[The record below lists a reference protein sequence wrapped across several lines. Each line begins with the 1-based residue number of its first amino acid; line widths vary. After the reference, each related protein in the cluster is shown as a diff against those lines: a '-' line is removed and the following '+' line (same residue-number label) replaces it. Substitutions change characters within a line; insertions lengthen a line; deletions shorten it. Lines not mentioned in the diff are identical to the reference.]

1 MEKLTILT
9 TDAKALLSRDL
20 SAEKGPILVIKDAS
34 AGVRLAASAAA
45 GDKVLGALVRG
56 EDGWTLASSDP
67 AVAVA
72 SGPKRASALPL
83 FEGTSLALGDYVF
96 TLEGESAQ
104 TGSVLVWKVGR
115 SPVAADSILAGR
127 NVVAL
132 DPATEHAV
140 VNPPIQGATLF
151 EFYPSAE
158 SLEVVSRSGEPQS
171 VPFGVPFGVGDF
183 RAMALSRADA
193 TAAMRARN
201 PFAWPARHARH
212 RVLLGVA
219 VLVAVALF
227 AGLLNRRAAALERRA
242 AAQAGTARMT
252 ELAGLE
258 QKDAATDEDYLFTLA
273 FYRDLPLALQAKV
286 SPISRDLIVRAAAF
300 KDNATIQG
308 MKAFLETVVRL
319 QEAVAANRW
328 DALSEILKSVS
339 RDGFVH
345 FGAADFYDDIKE
357 VSGLVSRTVPDAIA
371 RASVFGRTDY
381 DEVQGKIDR
390 LIEDL
395 SDNRFAEVSTL
406 EALMR
411 DVRSRLKA
419 LDEYVDARDLLFG
432 AFGKTPVETP
442 ELVSSVAGSLAS
454 LESLLVEEGLREIV
468 VREKAFVR
476 ERLAPLAA
484 KPKLLVAV
492 IDLAAVAETDE
503 KTLATWRAAAHA
515 QQKAIDERV
524 RALYREYRGRSR
536 GDATRSLQI
545 LDAIL
550 DAADPKNP
558 FHAWAAREKAR
569 RVKK

>member
-1 MEKLTILT
+1 MEKLAILT

-20 SAEKGPILVIKDAS
+20 SAEKGPLLVVADAS

-56 EDGWTLASSDP
+56 EDGWTLASSAPGVD
-67 AVAVA
+67 VV

-193 TAAMRARN
+193 TAAMRTRN
-201 PFAWPARHARH
+201 PFAWPARYARR

-219 VLVAVALF
+219 VLVVVVLF
-227 AGLLNRRAAALERRA
+227 AGVLNRRAAALERRA

-300 KDNATIQG
+300 KDNVTIQS

-357 VSGLVSRTVPDAIA
+357 VSGLVSQTVPDAIA

-381 DEVQGKIDR
+381 DAVQEKIDR

-406 EALMR
+406 EVLMR
-411 DVRSRLKA
+411 DVRTRLKA

-432 AFGKTPVETP
+432 AFGKPPVETP
-442 ELVSSVAGSLAS
+442 ELVSSVAGSLAF

-503 KTLATWRAAAHA
+503 KTLAAWRAAAHA

-524 RALYREYRGRSR
+524 RALYREYRGRAR
-536 GDATRSLQI
+536 GDAARSLQI

-550 DAADPKNP
+550 DAADSKNP
-558 FHAWAAREKAR
+558 FRAWASREKAR